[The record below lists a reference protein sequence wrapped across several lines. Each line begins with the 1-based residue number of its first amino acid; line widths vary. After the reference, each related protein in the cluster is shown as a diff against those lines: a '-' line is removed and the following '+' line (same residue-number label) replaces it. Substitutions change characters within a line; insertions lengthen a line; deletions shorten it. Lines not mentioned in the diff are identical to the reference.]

1 MNFFIFQNSHVNFL
15 YLKYPYVCFLNHQLF
30 HICNWIFSSCIW
42 CLKNLLK
49 FSFFWDKEPG
59 FFSHIKDDKLY
70 IISNLVMVSQTLL
83 NFYMSDSVRQRPQI
97 ALATVKDWVF
107 GTFHQLLY
115 NTCHCQN
122 QVQKSFPWVSA
133 CNYTKLKRI
142 VAVAIFINCWSKTL
156 YVSKSVWVYF
166 LFFV

>member
-1 MNFFIFQNSHVNFL
+1 MYMVPQQSFQISDKKYEHLIVILVLLLQSHISIYN
-15 YLKYPYVCFLNHQLF
+15 YVLWSL
-30 HICNWIFSSCIW
+30 S
-42 CLKNLLK
+42 
-49 FSFFWDKEPG
+49 SFFWHKEPG
-59 FFSHIKDDKLY
+59 FFSHIKNDKLY

-97 ALATVKDWVF
+97 ALATVKDWVL

-122 QVQKSFPWVSA
+122 QVQKSFPWISVYT